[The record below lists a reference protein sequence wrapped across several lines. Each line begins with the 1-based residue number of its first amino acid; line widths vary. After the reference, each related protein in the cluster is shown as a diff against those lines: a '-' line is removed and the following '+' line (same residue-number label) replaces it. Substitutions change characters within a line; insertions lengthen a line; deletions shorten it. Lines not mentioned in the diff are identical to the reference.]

1 MTKGERDFNNFLLT
15 PLDMPMEG
23 KYHMPMIKGMVMKN
37 FKAPENFVEFH
48 SATKVPMEKRKD
60 TVVHFF
66 TPDFLFE
73 RVWYHP
79 NKNLEFLRQFKAV
92 CSPNFSQYTDMPVAD
107 ERSACYSYCE
117 FQ

>member
-79 NKNLEFLRQFKAV
+79 NKIWSFNGK
-92 CSPNFSQYTDMPVAD
+92 
-107 ERSACYSYCE
+107 YSEASKQAKKMAQTKGYSRIKLMT
-117 FQ
+117 

>member
-1 MTKGERDFNNFLLT
+1 
-15 PLDMPMEG
+15 
-23 KYHMPMIKGMVMKN
+23 MPMIKGMVMKN

-79 NKNLEFLRQFKAV
+79 NKKSGVSSAIQSCMQPKLQSVHRYACSDADLEQL
-92 CSPNFSQYTDMPVAD
+92 SQ
-107 ERSACYSYCE
+107 
-117 FQ
+117 